1 MIEKFK
7 NLTKWKKILISIIAM
22 IFLPIVLLV
31 LSANLLVKGIKGKKI
46 IQIVCGSVLTS
57 VTLFFALIW
66 LLISTII
73 FSSSDSTYEVD
84 SELTKIDIPKEEE
97 PEEEV
102 SKIDIPKEEVSE
114 KEVSKKLTISI
125 KETMETKDGKVRFN
139 ITTNIPDSAELM
151 IGLSGLDNN
160 DYKGQTK
167 ATVKNGKAQTEW
179 FSSKGNALTDGKYE
193 LSISMS
199 MPKLQTQAV
208 QDIVGVNGEFM
219 EGKYVEKLDDLES
232 YFISKVTTITL
243 TGGASAEKKVSMNEE
258 HKQVVSKFYNEL
270 KNEYTS
276 QLGNYNESD
285 FNKFR
290 ADWNRRRNEAQAKMN
305 NEEPLMKYSI
315 AMGYLPHLLDI
326 NCLEKIMMSHI

>member
-1 MIEKFK
+1 
-7 NLTKWKKILISIIAM
+7 M

-97 PEEEV
+97 PEKEV
-102 SKIDIPKEEVSE
+102 SKDEKEESE
-114 KEVSKKLTISI
+114 EEFSKKLTISI

-243 TGGASAEKKVSMNEE
+243 TGGASAEKK
-258 HKQVVSKFYNEL
+258 FL
-270 KNEYTS
+270 
-276 QLGNYNESD
+276 
-285 FNKFR
+285 
-290 ADWNRRRNEAQAKMN
+290 
-305 NEEPLMKYSI
+305 
-315 AMGYLPHLLDI
+315 
-326 NCLEKIMMSHI
+326 